1 MYTDEA
7 DTPDTHD
14 FYKKLPDKDIEKD
27 DEVSGTML
35 KKHNLL
41 LKSTSGKGRQF
52 LTIALQAE

>member
-27 DEVSGTML
+27 DEVSVTIVML
-35 KKHNLL
+35 ISIINYVF
-41 LKSTSGKGRQF
+41 SQW
-52 LTIALQAE
+52 

>member
-27 DEVSGTML
+27 DEVSVTIV

-41 LKSTSGKGRQF
+41 LKSTSGKGR
-52 LTIALQAE
+52 